1 MCPTAQVLQEFVSS
15 DAIRQ
20 INNELEW
27 RYKRWIEQVNTLR
40 DASQTGFQ
48 KFDVAIEKAYHNI
61 VEACQEIQALRRR
74 ISSKKALENLEREL
88 TSAYKV
94 LCDIKVDLEDANKN
108 ESTRRQF
115 IRMNLIPHA
124 RMINYWSN
132 YLFLLEEKYRNT
144 VTQYYLNWP
153 SQLWNKIFSVQANLL
168 SCLDKQFSV
177 YSDYFKDG
185 NSTITKD
192 IDEFSEVIS
201 AGEYLSKKLYL
212 LDILAP
218 GVLDDIGNPF
228 NNHLLVSIRKGRPI
242 IKMERDPAQTLI
254 KERPLRIQLGE

>member
-1 MCPTAQVLQEFVSS
+1 V
-15 DAIRQ
+15 AIR
-20 INNELEW
+20 
-27 RYKRWIEQVNTLR
+27 
-40 DASQTGFQ
+40 DA
-48 KFDVAIEKAYHNI
+48 YNNI
-61 VEACQEIQALRRR
+61 VKALREILEFRKR
-74 ISSKKALENLEREL
+74 IRNKKDLENLEREL
-88 TSAYKV
+88 TKAYKV
-94 LCDIKVDLEDANKN
+94 LSDIQIDLANAIENKN
-108 ESTRRQF
+108 ARIQF
-115 IRMNLIPHA
+115 KRMNLIPHA
-124 RMINYWSN
+124 RMINYCSD
-132 YLFLLEEKYRNT
+132 YVFLLEEKYRNT
-144 VTQYYLNWP
+144 VAQYNLVWP
-153 SQLWNKIFSVQANLL
+153 FDLWNKIFSVQANLL